1 MPCSIFLG
9 PSTASANDPAISLMP
24 RYHDRDR
31 RERRSDRGGGYRS
44 GDPYLSSNL
53 YNRGGGGDAGLIDAG
68 GTRLYIGRLS
78 SRTRSQDLEDLFT
91 KYGRVRD
98 VDMKHNFAFVEFLDA
113 RDADD
118 ARHYTNGKDLD
129 GSRLIVE
136 FARRGPRGLGG
147 AREYLGRG
155 PPPGTGRCYNCG
167 NEGHWARD
175 CKAGDWRDKCY
186 RCGKRGH
193 IERNCRDSALANSSL
208 SRSRSRS
215 PRGHG
220 KPHKCF
226 SQSRSR
232 SYSRSPA
239 RKDRMNPSKDPH
251 KGSLHSKS
259 RKLSP
264 PPKETRSTSASPV
277 GGGALSASQSHVA
290 QGSLSPEPPQVD
302 ATPLLVQE
310 SKTQSLSRSPELM
323 EKPDNTSKANSE
335 TISPAISE
343 GD

>member
-1 MPCSIFLG
+1 
-9 PSTASANDPAISLMP
+9 MP
-24 RYHDRDR
+24 RYDDRDR
-31 RERRSDRGGGYRS
+31 GERRYDKGGGYRG
-44 GDPYLSSNL
+44 GDPHLGTNQ
-53 YNRGGGGDAGLIDAG
+53 YNRGGRVDAGVDAG

-78 SRTRSQDLEDLFT
+78 SRTRSQDLEDLFS

-136 FARRGPRGLGG
+136 FARRRMMDQGPRGLGG
-147 AREYLGRG
+147 VREYLGRG

-186 RCGKRGH
+186 RCGQRGH
-193 IERNCRDSALANSSL
+193 IERNCRNSPAPNSSL

-220 KPHKCF
+220 KPQKCF

-232 SYSRSPA
+232 SYSLSPA
-239 RKDRMNPSKDPH
+239 RKDRSSPVKDSH

-259 RKLSP
+259 RSLSP
-264 PPKETRSTSASPV
+264 PPKIRSTSASPV
-277 GGGALSASQSHVA
+277 GINPSASQSPTCH
-290 QGSLSPEPPQVD
+290 SHSPEPPQVEGN
-302 ATPLLVQE
+302 LLVQE
-310 SKTQSLSRSPELM
+310 SRQESSRSLSRSPGIDM
-323 EKPDNTSKANSE
+323 EKL
-335 TISPAISE
+335 SPAKADSDKSPVTPISE
-343 GD
+343 E